1 MNKKQI
7 VEQISTNS
15 TFSRQTLSKMNLP
28 ELKKLFAQVNASKPE
43 PEPEPEKKP
52 VTRREPVL
60 RDFSSDDEEEE
71 SEEDDEKEEV
81 EETPVKQRESNVKK
95 QIKKQPKKNKN
106 KIKPPKVEIQKDEDE
121 SDDEGNKSPTPPPSP
136 KPLSTSELRKVLRSD
151 YFKHYERDIKE
162 VISEYRR
169 GDFSE
174 NSLVAEYNLLRDEF
188 VEKLQSFLDSQRKLS
203 EAQLDYVDSLLQ
215 RVADKVQDALNKR

>member
-7 VEQISTNS
+7 VEELSTNS
-15 TFSRQTLSKMNLP
+15 RFSKQTLLKMNLP
-28 ELKKLFAQVNASKPE
+28 ELKKLFAEISSKQQQPDPE
-43 PEPEPEKKP
+43 PEPKP

-71 SEEDDEKEEV
+71 ESEDQKESEP
-81 EETPVKQRESNVKK
+81 PVKQRISNVKK

-106 KIKPPKVEIQKDEDE
+106 KIKPPKVEIKNDEDE
-121 SDDEGNKSPTPPPSP
+121 EEDNYKSPSPPPSP
-136 KPLSTSELRKVLRSD
+136 KPLSTSELRKVLRTD

-162 VISEYRR
+162 VINEYRR
-169 GDFSE
+169 GDFGE
-174 NSLVAEYNLLRDEF
+174 NCLVAEYNLLRDEF
-188 VEKLQSFLDSQRKLS
+188 VDKLQSFLDSQRKLS

>member
-1 MNKKQI
+1 MNKKAI
-7 VEQISTNS
+7 VEELSTKS

-28 ELKKLFAQVNASKPE
+28 ELRKLFAQVNASKPE
-43 PEPEPEKKP
+43 PDPDPEPKP

-71 SEEDDEKEEV
+71 SEEEDQKEPEA
-81 EETPVKQRESNVKK
+81 PVKQRISNVKQ

-106 KIKPPKVEIQKDEDE
+106 KIKTPNIEIQKEDEDE
-121 SDDEGNKSPTPPPSP
+121 DEGNRSPTPPPSP
-136 KPLSTSELRKVLRSD
+136 KPLSTSELRKVLRTD
-151 YFKHYERDIKE
+151 YFKHYEKDIKE

-169 GDFSE
+169 GDFGE
-174 NSLVAEYNLLRDEF
+174 NCLVAEYNLLRDEF
-188 VEKLQSFLDSQRKLS
+188 VDKLQSFLDSQRKLS